1 MTKLSSMRLQE
12 WKPRTDKKLLIL
24 HADDLGMSHSANRA
38 TLKAIE
44 AGVVSSASIM
54 MPCGWVSEVVE
65 WAKKHPEADLGLH
78 LTLTSEWGTLRWRP
92 VAPADKVKGLID
104 PLGYMWSSVEQV
116 VRHASPQEVELELR
130 AQIEMALKLG
140 LKPTHLD
147 SHMGTLYADPR
158 FFEVFLKL
166 GIEYKIPPMV
176 FSPTPEVMLMAS
188 ARGMNYKAVYQRIQQ
203 AGLPTIDALNPQYE
217 IGESYDKHRARLH
230 QYIRQLKPGVNEL
243 IVHLG
248 EADPEGHAITSC
260 WQYRVDELR
269 ILMEPAFKELL
280 QQSGVQLYTYRE
292 LAQNRF

>member
-1 MTKLSSMRLQE
+1 MRLQE

-65 WAKKHPEADLGLH
+65 WAKKHPEADFGLH

-176 FSPTPEVMLMAS
+176 FSPTPEIMLMAS

-203 AGLPTIDALNPQYE
+203 AGLPTIDAHNPQYE

-230 QYIRQLKPGVNEL
+230 QYIRQLKSGVNEL

-248 EADPEGHAITSC
+248 EADPEGHAITSH

>member
-1 MTKLSSMRLQE
+1 MRLQE

-104 PLGYMWSSVEQV
+104 PQGYMWSSVEQV

-166 GIEYKIPPMV
+166 GIEYKITPMV
-176 FSPTPEVMLMAS
+176 FSPTPEIMLMAS
-188 ARGMNYKAVYQRIQQ
+188 ARGMNYKEVYQRIQQ
-203 AGLPTIDALNPQYE
+203 AGLPTIDSLNPQYE

-248 EADPEGHAITSC
+248 EADPEGRAITSH